1 MSFSARS
8 EYYQDR
14 NGVIVKADTPN
25 GFKMYGYSINMDYS
39 IRPNWVWRT
48 EFRRFEGGDAVFVR
62 GEETLTPNSSMAVT
76 ALAVSF

>member
-1 MSFSARS
+1 
-8 EYYQDR
+8 
-14 NGVIVKADTPN
+14 
-25 GFKMYGYSINMDYS
+25 MYGYSINMDYS